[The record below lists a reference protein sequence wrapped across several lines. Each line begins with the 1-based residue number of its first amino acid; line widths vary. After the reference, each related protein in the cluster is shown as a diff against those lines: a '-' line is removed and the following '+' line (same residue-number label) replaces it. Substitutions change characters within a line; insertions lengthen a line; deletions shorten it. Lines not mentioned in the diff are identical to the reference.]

1 MNETSCKGGRSCAVC
16 GSEKKRLL
24 FQQHFSSLSS
34 GSLLEGYDVVACQD
48 CGFCFADQIPEQ
60 AAFDVYYQQ
69 MSKYEYQNQ
78 GRQESEYDV
87 ARFQAIA
94 SVLKPFMPNRQ
105 TRILE
110 IGCATGHLLSL
121 LKQSGYE
128 NVLGI
133 DPSPACAEVA
143 NKLYGVRVMTNTLS
157 YAVVDDQSVEFMILA
172 GVFEHVRDLGTVLPR
187 LEQMLSAD
195 GQMYVAVPDASRYAE
210 GEDAPFQEFS
220 VEHINFFGPTSL
232 ANLMRANGFSQ
243 ILCQQSLMEANHR
256 TITPVIHAIFKKD
269 ASHPSSSRAILDTQ
283 TEPGLTIYINQSRQ
297 VDAQIHAI
305 INDIAASGRPI
316 IVWGTGAHTL
326 RLLATSRLAQAKI
339 SAFVDSNSRYQG
351 KSLNG
356 IPIIAPAD
364 LRDRIEPILISS
376 RVFQQEIERQ
386 IRDDLRYSNE
396 IIKLYRV

>member
-1 MNETSCKGGRSCAVC
+1 MNETSYKGERSCAVC
-16 GSEKKRLL
+16 GGEKKRLL
-24 FQQHFSSLSS
+24 FRQHFSTLST
-34 GSLLEGYDVVACQD
+34 GSLLEGYDVVACQG
-48 CGFCFADQIPEQ
+48 CGFCFADHIPEQ

-78 GRQESEYDV
+78 GRQKSKYDV
-87 ARFQAIA
+87 ARFQTIA
-94 SVLKPFMPNRQ
+94 SILKPFMPHRQ

-121 LKQSGYE
+121 LQQSGYE

-133 DPSPACAEVA
+133 DPAPACAEAA

-157 YAVVDDQSVEFMILA
+157 NAVVNDQSVDFMILA
-172 GVFEHVRDLGTVLPR
+172 GVFEHVRDLGTTLPR
-187 LEQMLSAD
+187 LGNMLSAD
-195 GQMYVAVPDASRYAE
+195 GQIYVAVPDASRYAE

-243 ILCQQSLMEANHR
+243 ILCQQSLMEANYR
-256 TITPVIHAIFKKD
+256 TTTPVIHAIFKKD
-269 ASHPSSSRAILDTQ
+269 ATHPSSTRAIPDTQ
-283 TEPGLTIYINQSRQ
+283 TEPGLMTYINQSRQ
-297 VDAQIHAI
+297 VDAHIHAI

-326 RLLATSRLAQAKI
+326 RLLATSRLAEAKI

-351 KSLNG
+351 KMLSG
-356 IPIIAPAD
+356 ISIIAPAD
-364 LRDRIEPILISS
+364 LRDRPEPILISS

-386 IRDDLRYSNE
+386 IRDDLQCSNQV
-396 IIKLYRV
+396 ILLYQL